1 MKYDFTS
8 IMDRR
13 GRDALAID
21 SVGEKVW
28 GSEPEKPMEGFDFIP
43 MWVADMNFPTC
54 PSVTEAIMKRVQHPA
69 FGYFRPT
76 EEYYDS
82 IIRWQEHH
90 FGVTGLKKEHIG
102 YENGVHG
109 FVTSAVQ
116 VLSEPGDKILLHS
129 PFYLGF
135 REDIEGLGRV
145 SVHSPLKKDSS
156 GIWRMDY
163 EDMDRKLK
171 ENHIHLAIFCSP
183 HNPKTTAM

>member
-21 SVGEKVW
+21 SIGEKVW
-28 GSEPEKPMEGFDFIP
+28 GSEPEKPQEGFDFIP

-54 PSVTEAIMKRVQHPA
+54 PSVTEAVMKRVQHPA
-69 FGYFRPT
+69 FGYFRPS

-82 IIRWQEHH
+82 IIRWQEKH

-116 VLSEPGDKILLHS
+116 VLSEPGDRILLPS

-135 REDIEGLGRV
+135 REDIE
-145 SVHSPLKKDSS
+145 
-156 GIWRMDY
+156 
-163 EDMDRKLK
+163 
-171 ENHIHLAIFCSP
+171 
-183 HNPKTTAM
+183 